1 MPPIASPL
9 FIEAQTT
16 HEGISRRLR
25 DLNEFQIPRLRECKG
40 PLTLQQQFAAELR
53 DDTEA
58 IAKRLEDFSTL
69 AEDQE
74 RENERVQVGKWVSE
88 LFDELARLK
97 SESRAALLA
106 SKRAIDNDA
115 RSRRDEL
122 LGSAALQEKRAAEA
136 EAHKQR
142 ATEDKLMAA
151 SDDVTEALRRT
162 TRLMQQ
168 ELERSVLST
177 QMLQESSKT
186 LRSTTD
192 VYTNLD
198 NLMDV
203 SQVLIKALQRADWM
217 DRIIIG
223 LSFGVFLLTMAYIV
237 KSRVVD
243 RAITVATLPLRLMGA
258 GHVIILVESIM
269 RALTV
274 MHARSSKV
282 TTTQSL
288 LAQTTT
294 TAKTLATSLA
304 TTTTQTETSASTS
317 TALDTLASSATSTL
331 LDTLSSATSIPSA
344 IESISSICSDAT
356 CEATES
362 ATTVSSAV
370 ADAVSTIASS
380 VLPTLAHEEL

>member
-1 MPPIASPL
+1 MTRTRALRSESPSAMPPIASPL

-25 DLNEFQIPRLRECKG
+25 DINKFQIPRLRECKG

-58 IAKRLEDFSTL
+58 ITKRLEDFSTL

-88 LFDELARLK
+88 LYDELARLK

-177 QMLQESSKT
+177 QMLQESSNT

-192 VYTNLD
+192 VYASLD
-198 NLMDV
+198 NLMDI

-223 LSFGVFLLTMAYIV
+223 LSFSVFLLTMAYIV
-237 KSRVVD
+237 KKRVLDRVV
-243 RAITVATLPLRLMGA
+243 TVATLPFRLA
-258 GHVIILVESIM
+258 G
-269 RALTV
+269 TG
-274 MHARSSKV
+274 SSKF
-282 TTTQSL
+282 TTTKEL
-288 LAQTTT
+288 LTETTST
-294 TAKTLATSLA
+294 IKTLATSL
-304 TTTTQTETSASTS
+304 TTTDIHTETTSVS
-317 TALDTLASSATSTL
+317 TALDTLTTSSATPTL
-331 LDTLSSATSIPSA
+331 LDTLSSDTSAVSSA
-344 IESISSICSDAT
+344 IESVSSICSDVI
-356 CEATES
+356 CEAGES
-362 ATTVSSAV
+362 ATSISPVVTDV
-370 ADAVSTIASS
+370 VSTIASRYAFS
-380 VLPTLAHEEL
+380 TSLSISIK

>member
-1 MPPIASPL
+1 MPPVASPL
-9 FIEAQTT
+9 FIEAQTA
-16 HEGISRRLR
+16 HEALSRRIR
-25 DLNEFQIPRLRECKG
+25 DLGEFQIPRLRDCKG
-40 PLTLQQQFAAELR
+40 PLTLQQQYAAELR

-58 IAKRLEDFSTL
+58 ITKRLEDFATL

-74 RENERVQVGKWVSE
+74 REIERVQVKQWVNE
-88 LFDELARLK
+88 LYDELSRIK
-97 SESRAALLA
+97 SDSRAALLA
-106 SKRAIDNDA
+106 SKRAIDSDA

-122 LGSAALQEKRAAEA
+122 LGSAALQQKRAAEA

-192 VYTNLD
+192 VYVNLD

-223 LSFGVFLLTMAYIV
+223 LSFTVFLLTMAYIV
-237 KSRVVD
+237 KRRVLDRVV
-243 RAITVATLPLRLMGA
+243 TVATLPLRLMGA
-258 GHVIILVESIM
+258 G
-269 RALTV
+269 
-274 MHARSSKV
+274 SSKV
-282 TTTQSL
+282 TTTEDML
-288 LAQTTT
+288 TETTRT
-294 TAKTLATSLA
+294 IKTLATSLTNTVQTA
-304 TTTTQTETSASTS
+304 ISASIPTTLDSLPTSSVREAVLDTVESAIETSLDPDIYTRICSDGICEFAESMTS
-317 TALDTLASSATSTL
+317 IIADATST
-331 LDTLSSATSIPSA
+331 
-344 IESISSICSDAT
+344 
-356 CEATES
+356 
-362 ATTVSSAV
+362 V
-370 ADAVSTIASS
+370 AFS
-380 VLPTLAHEEL
+380 VLPTVASLPHEEL

>member
-1 MPPIASPL
+1 MPPVASPL
-9 FIEAQTT
+9 FIEAQTA

-58 IAKRLEDFSTL
+58 ITKRIEDFSTL

-74 RENERVQVGKWVSE
+74 RENERTQVRKWVTE
-88 LFDELARLK
+88 LYDELTRLK

-122 LGSAALQEKRAAEA
+122 LGSAALKEKRAADA

-142 ATEDKLMAA
+142 ATDDKLMAA

-186 LRSTTD
+186 LRSTADT
-192 VYTNLD
+192 YTNLD

-223 LSFGVFLLTMAYIV
+223 LSFIMPSEFVCSV
-237 KSRVVD
+237 
-243 RAITVATLPLRLMGA
+243 ITVATLPLRLMGA
-258 GHVIILVESIM
+258 G
-269 RALTV
+269 
-274 MHARSSKV
+274 SSKSPE
-282 TTTQSL
+282 TKSL
-288 LAQTTT
+288 LTETATTI
-294 TAKTLATSLA
+294 KTLATSLA
-304 TTTTQTETSASTS
+304 TTATQAETASTS
-317 TALDTLASSATSTL
+317 TALDTLVTSGSTPTV
-331 LDTLSSATSIPSA
+331 LDTISSATSISSA
-344 IESISSICSDAT
+344 LESMSSSVCSDIA
-356 CEATES
+356 CEAVERLVRDS
-362 ATTVSSAV
+362 WGEH
-370 ADAVSTIASS
+370 
-380 VLPTLAHEEL
+380 VLTNRKAPQPYNRLLLMSLLQLHLGAILPALTSLPHEEL

>member
-1 MPPIASPL
+1 MPPVASPL
-9 FIEAQTT
+9 FIEAQTA
-16 HEGISRRLR
+16 HEGLSRRLR
-25 DLNEFQIPRLRECKG
+25 DLSEFQIPRLRDYKG
-40 PLTLQQQFAAELR
+40 SLALQQQYAAELR

-58 IAKRLEDFSTL
+58 IAKRLEDFMTL

-74 RENERVQVGKWVSE
+74 RETERVQVKRWV
-88 LFDELARLK
+88 DELYDELSRIK
-97 SESRAALLA
+97 SESRAAVLA

-122 LGSAALQEKRAAEA
+122 LGSAALQQKRAAEA
-136 EAHKQR
+136 EAHKKR

-223 LSFGVFLLTMAYIV
+223 LSFAVFLLTMAYIV
-237 KSRVVD
+237 KRRVLDRVV
-243 RAITVATLPLRLMGA
+243 TVASLPLRLVGV
-258 GHVIILVESIM
+258 G
-269 RALTV
+269 
-274 MHARSSKV
+274 SSKA
-282 TTTQSL
+282 TTTNSL
-288 LAQTTT
+288 LTEATQNI
-294 TAKTLATSLA
+294 KTLATSLA
-304 TTTTQTETSASTS
+304 TTTPQAIVTSTS
-317 TALDTLASSATSTL
+317 TALDTLTTSDVAETVS
-331 LDTLSSATSIPSA
+331 DILSSATEVLSDPRTYASV
-344 IESISSICSDAT
+344 CSDEI
-356 CEATES
+356 CEIVES
-362 ATTVSSAV
+362 MTSITAEA
-370 ADAVSTIASS
+370 ASTIASN
-380 VLPTLAHEEL
+380 VVPTLASLAHEEL

>member
-1 MPPIASPL
+1 MPPVASPL
-9 FIEAQTT
+9 FIEAQAA

-25 DLNEFQIPRLRECKG
+25 DLNEFQIPRLRDCKG
-40 PLTLQQQFAAELR
+40 PLALQQQFAAELR

-74 RENERVQVGKWVSE
+74 RENERAQVRKWTSE
-88 LFDELARLK
+88 LYDELSRLK

-106 SKRAIDNDA
+106 SKRAIDNEA

-122 LGSAALQEKRAAEA
+122 LGSAALQQKRAAEA
-136 EAHKQR
+136 EVHKQR

-198 NLMDV
+198 NLMDI

-223 LSFGVFLLTMAYIV
+223 LSFAVFLLTMAYIV
-237 KSRVVD
+237 KRRVLD
-243 RAITVATLPLRLMGA
+243 RVITVATLPLRLVGSGPAKPM
-258 GHVIILVESIM
+258 
-269 RALTV
+269 
-274 MHARSSKV
+274 
-282 TTTQSL
+282 TTKSL
-288 LAQTTT
+288 LTETTDT
-294 TAKTLATSLA
+294 IKTLATSL
-304 TTTTQTETSASTS
+304 TTTTQTEITS
-317 TALDTLASSATSTL
+317 TTLDTLVTSDATPTIMN
-331 LDTLSSATSIPSA
+331 TLSSVTNLPSALEDAATSVCSSVA
-344 IESISSICSDAT
+344 CEAAESVATISSVIVDAAS
-356 CEATES
+356 E
-362 ATTVSSAV
+362 
-370 ADAVSTIASS
+370 IASS
-380 VLPTLAHEEL
+380 ILPTLTPLAHEEL

>member
-1 MPPIASPL
+1 MPPVASPL

-74 RENERVQVGKWVSE
+74 RDNERAQVRKWVNE
-88 LFDELARLK
+88 LYDELARLK

-177 QMLQESSKT
+177 QMLQDSSKT

-237 KSRVVD
+237 KRRVLD
-243 RAITVATLPLRLMGA
+243 RVITVATLPLRLVGT
-258 GHVIILVESIM
+258 GHVFIL
-269 RALTV
+269 TT
-274 MHARSSKV
+274 SSKS
-282 TTTQSL
+282 TTTKSL
-288 LAQTTT
+288 LTETTST
-294 TAKTLATSLA
+294 IKTLATSLA
-304 TTTTQTETSASTS
+304 TATSQTETVSVS
-317 TALDTLASSATSTL
+317 TALDTLTASSATPTV
-331 LDTLSSATSIPSA
+331 LDTLSSATSVSSA
-344 IESISSICSDAT
+344 LESLSSICSDVA
-356 CEATES
+356 CEAAES
-362 ATTVSSAV
+362 AASISSIV
-370 ADAVSTIASS
+370 VDAASTIVSS
-380 VLPTLAHEEL
+380 VLPSLTPLAREEL

>member
-258 GHVIILVESIM
+258 G
-269 RALTV
+269 
-274 MHARSSKV
+274 SSKV

-304 TTTTQTETSASTS
+304 TTTTQTETASTS

>member
-1 MPPIASPL
+1 MVICGIIMTRTQALRSESPSAMPPIVSPL
-9 FIEAQTT
+9 FIEAQAT

-25 DLNEFQIPRLRECKG
+25 DINEFQIPRLRECKG

-58 IAKRLEDFSTL
+58 ITKRLEDFSTL

-74 RENERVQVGKWVSE
+74 RENERAQVGRWVSE
-88 LFDELARLK
+88 LYDELARLK

-192 VYTNLD
+192 VYASLD
-198 NLMDV
+198 NLMDI
-203 SQVLIKALQRADWM
+203 SQVLIKALQRADWI

-223 LSFGVFLLTMAYIV
+223 LSFSVFLLTMAYIV
-237 KSRVVD
+237 KRRVLD
-243 RAITVATLPLRLMGA
+243 RY
-258 GHVIILVESIM
+258 
-269 RALTV
+269 
-274 MHARSSKV
+274 SKF
-282 TTTQSL
+282 TTTKEL
-288 LAQTTT
+288 LTETTST
-294 TAKTLATSLA
+294 IKTLATSLA
-304 TTTTQTETSASTS
+304 TTNTQTETASGS
-317 TALDTLASSATSTL
+317 TALDTLTTSSATPSV
-331 LDTLSSATSIPSA
+331 LDTLSSGTSVVSSV
-344 IESISSICSDAT
+344 IESVSSICSDVI
-356 CEATES
+356 CEAAES
-362 ATTVSSAV
+362 VTSISPVVTDV
-370 ADAVSTIASS
+370 VSTIASS
-380 VLPTLAHEEL
+380 VLPTLTSLAHEEL

>member
-25 DLNEFQIPRLRECKG
+25 DINKFQIPRLRECKG

-58 IAKRLEDFSTL
+58 ITKRLEDFSTL

-88 LFDELARLK
+88 LYDELARLK

-177 QMLQESSKT
+177 QMLQESSNT

-192 VYTNLD
+192 VYASLD
-198 NLMDV
+198 NLMDI

-223 LSFGVFLLTMAYIV
+223 LSFSVFLLTMAYIV
-237 KSRVVD
+237 KKRVLD
-243 RAITVATLPLRLMGA
+243 
-258 GHVIILVESIM
+258 
-269 RALTV
+269 
-274 MHARSSKV
+274 RSSKF
-282 TTTQSL
+282 TTTKEL
-288 LAQTTT
+288 LTETTST
-294 TAKTLATSLA
+294 IKTLATSLA
-304 TTTTQTETSASTS
+304 TTDIHTETTSVS
-317 TALDTLASSATSTL
+317 TALDTLTTSSATPTL
-331 LDTLSSATSIPSA
+331 LDTLSSATSAVSSV
-344 IESISSICSDAT
+344 IESVSSICSDVI
-356 CEATES
+356 CEAGES
-362 ATTVSSAV
+362 ATSISPVVTDV
-370 ADAVSTIASS
+370 VSTIASS
-380 VLPTLAHEEL
+380 VLPTPTSLAHEEL

>member
-1 MPPIASPL
+1 MPPVASPL

-74 RENERVQVGKWVSE
+74 RDNERAQVRKWVNE
-88 LFDELARLK
+88 LYDELARLK

-177 QMLQESSKT
+177 QMLQDSSKT

-237 KSRVVD
+237 KRRVLD
-243 RAITVATLPLRLMGA
+243 RVITVATLPLRLVGT
-258 GHVIILVESIM
+258 G
-269 RALTV
+269 
-274 MHARSSKV
+274 SSKS
-282 TTTQSL
+282 TTTKSL
-288 LAQTTT
+288 LTETTST
-294 TAKTLATSLA
+294 IKTLATSLA
-304 TTTTQTETSASTS
+304 TATSQTETVSVS
-317 TALDTLASSATSTL
+317 TALDTLTASSATPTV
-331 LDTLSSATSIPSA
+331 LDTLSSTTSVSSA
-344 IESISSICSDAT
+344 LESLSSICSDVA
-356 CEATES
+356 CEAAES
-362 ATTVSSAV
+362 AASISSV
-370 ADAVSTIASS
+370 VVDAASTIVSS
-380 VLPTLAHEEL
+380 VLPSLTPLAREEL